1 MTAEQ
6 AALRV
11 EHLRELGRFDDAE
24 RTARM
29 ALTAEPADPRLLA
42 ELSAVLFALDRHEE
56 GLTAAA
62 AALAG
67 DPDHEW
73 AHRLYTDHLSW
84 LERHDEAVARSER
97 TVARCPEE
105 ATAHHHRAN
114 ILHRAGHSERAM
126 RSARQ
131 AVELEPE
138 VSDHHVLVADIASDL
153 KRWRIARRA
162 YLEALRIDPT
172 NADARHNLAVLDSAM
187 MRLGPAL
194 RGLIEAGSMD
204 PRNLL
209 LKNNLAALLWKHAL
223 VQLAAVG
230 LGATAVV
237 VFGGIS
243 TPGLVVRII
252 AAVSVLD
259 AVPLAWLAVRALGP
273 ANRTAV
279 LAVAGTEPGLR
290 LAFAGGGLGLLLQLG
305 AAITGLGAFA
315 LGVLLMLVVLLAV
328 FIRFV
333 ARQTDEEPES

>member
-6 AALRV
+6 AARRI

-24 RTARM
+24 RTARK
-29 ALTAEPADPRLLA
+29 ALAAEPGDSGLLA
-42 ELSAVLFALDRHEE
+42 ELSATLLALDRHEE

-62 AALAG
+62 AALAS
-67 DPDHEW
+67 DPDDEW

-84 LERHDEAVARSER
+84 LDRHDEAVERSER
-97 TVARCPEE
+97 TVARCPED
-105 ATAHHHRAN
+105 ATAHYHRAKV
-114 ILHRAGHSERAM
+114 LHRAGHSERAL

-138 VSDHHVLVADIASDL
+138 AADHHVLVADIASDL

-172 NADARHNLAVLDSAM
+172 DANARHNLAVLDSAM

-194 RGLIEAGSMD
+194 RGLVEAGSMD

-209 LKNNLAALLWKHAL
+209 LKDNLAALLWKTAL
-223 VQLAAVG
+223 IQLAALG
-230 LGATAVV
+230 LSATAIVI
-237 VFGGIS
+237 FGGLS
-243 TPGLVVRII
+243 TPGLIVRIL

-259 AVPLAWLAVRALGP
+259 AVPLAWWTGRALGP

-279 LAVAGTEPGLR
+279 LAVARTEPGLR
-290 LAFAGGGLGLLLQLG
+290 LAFAGVVLGLLLQLG
-305 AAITGLGAFA
+305 AVITGLGAFA
-315 LGVLLMLVVLLAV
+315 LSVLLMLVVLFTV

-333 ARQTDEEPES
+333 ARQADDEPEP